1 MKSLVAVYVNTKNL
15 GREKSQSFVESVTNS
30 LPKTD
35 YIDYIDYIVI
45 QTQDRETGIECVTTY
60 PRS

>member
-35 YIDYIDYIVI
+35 YIVI

>member
-15 GREKSQSFVESVTNS
+15 GREKSQSFVKSVTNS
-30 LPKTD
+30 LSKT
-35 YIDYIDYIVI
+35 DYIDYIVI
-45 QTQDRETGIECVTTY
+45 QPQDRETGIECVTTY